1 MYNLE
6 KHLIVVLCNKKNWN
20 RETFAQQLKEH
31 TITWYSDA
39 FKTKAETGIGVFVLK
54 TKNLEPM
61 RTYYLRNYRKQE
73 IANLSDGQ
81 EVLRAIKSIIIDLK
95 LAKECLEMLNKLG
108 KKVMKKQTI

>member
-54 TKNLEPM
+54 TNQPNQ
-61 RTYYLRNYRKQE
+61 TSNQC
-73 IANLSDGQ
+73 
-81 EVLRAIKSIIIDLK
+81 VHIILGTIG
-95 LAKECLEMLNKLG
+95 NK
-108 KKVMKKQTI
+108 K